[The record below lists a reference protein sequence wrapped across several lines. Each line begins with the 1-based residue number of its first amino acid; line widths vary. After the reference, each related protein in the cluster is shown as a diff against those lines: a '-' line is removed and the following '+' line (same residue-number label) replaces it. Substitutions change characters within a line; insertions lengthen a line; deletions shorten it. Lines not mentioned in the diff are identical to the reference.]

1 MFKINHKL
9 SIFSC
14 LFVWGFTSHSRI
26 FNSYGDVTNDL
37 RYQHLVNA
45 RMKDQI
51 PTFKSRMKTW
61 SIYYV
66 INMFLSKV
74 VLVIL
79 TSLFTEICTNSKYV
93 RRCTLLT
100 LELKN
105 FSEILYF
112 YFKLIHVKQSLTD
125 LFNWLALLLSFSLFS
140 YWDFQIVRFILFTE
154 YN

>member
-26 FNSYGDVTNDL
+26 FNSYGDITNYL

-45 RMKDQI
+45 RMKDQT
-51 PTFKSRMKTW
+51 PTFRSRMKTW
-61 SIYYV
+61 SICYV

-74 VLVIL
+74 ILVIS

-140 YWDFQIVRFILFTE
+140 YWDFQIARFILFTE
-154 YN
+154 DN